1 MATKTS
7 KATLDIQKEISR
19 LRKVDDYGQWLQSA
33 LQRIEDAVNNVG
45 KHAAVAPKG
54 SLPPPP
60 TIQQLTVKTNG
71 TGLVHAVIND
81 TNPIQKGIN
90 YFVEYSTDPGF
101 NRPHVEDLKSSRT
114 MKPVMLPGMD
124 DDGNPQPFYFRA
136 YSMYQGSKR
145 ASPPIHF
152 GGETPTPVDPGGTQQ
167 MTLIPSTG
175 SGTAQATGE
184 QGGSGFGKVLD
195 RPAPGPKRAIKQ

>member
-1 MATKTS
+1 MATKAS

-19 LRKVDDYGQWLQSA
+19 LRKVDDYGQWLHSA
-33 LQRIEDAVNNVG
+33 LQRIEDAVNNIG

-54 SLPPPP
+54 ILPPPP

-81 TNPIQKGIN
+81 TNPIQKGIQ
-90 YFVEYSTDPGF
+90 YFVEYDTDPNF
-101 NRPHVEDLKSSRT
+101 TRPHPVQLGTSRS
-114 MKPVMLPGMD
+114 MNPVQLPAMD
-124 DDGNPQPFYFRA
+124 DDGNDQRFYFRA
-136 YSMYQGSKR
+136 YSQYPGGKPG
-145 ASPPIHF
+145 APIHF